1 MDAVQTTLAGPGS
14 STPFTPSESR
24 RGGLV
29 SWPFSAWVLPGS
41 SWSGSLYLERSP
53 DGGVNWVPIVVGNT
67 QMYVAKRIGCTP
79 AEESEAGVSWRWTA
93 GADFS
98 GTANVRISA

>member
-1 MDAVQTTLAGPGS
+1 MAAVQTTLNGPGS
-14 STPFTPSESR
+14 SSPFMPSASR
-24 RGGLV
+24 PWLLA
-29 SWPFSAWVLPGS
+29 WAFSAWVLPGS

-53 DGGVNWVPIVVGNT
+53 DGGTTWVPIVVGNT

>member
-1 MDAVQTTLAGPGS
+1 MAAVQETLSGPGS
-14 STPFTPSESR
+14 TAAFTPSASR
-24 RGGLV
+24 PWLLA
-29 SWPFSAWVLPGS
+29 WPFSAWVLPGS

-53 DGGVNWVPIVVGNT
+53 GGGVNWVPVVVGST
-67 QMYVAKRIGCTP
+67 QLYLAKRIGCTP